1 MFGMSSIQILKHRC
15 RRRLQKAR
23 RGFTLVEL
31 MVVVAII
38 GILAAIGVPQLFA
51 YVRAAEAS
59 EAERM
64 AAKIGEGVNGYA
76 QSRGQTVAATVTAL
90 GAGTGVTLTAAGAGT
105 LLAVIPTLKLATDAK
120 FDYTIKSAEVSSTLH
135 FCVMALGTSNAG
147 FENGKVFYSSTTA
160 TGASWNG
167 HMNSTHYITEG
178 TASFSATTSENGACL
193 DDTGAAQ

>member
-1 MFGMSSIQILKHRC
+1 MFGMSSIQKLKHRC
-15 RRRLQKAR
+15 RTRLQKAR

-90 GAGTGVTLTAAGAGT
+90 GGTTGTTLTAAGAGT

-120 FDYTIKSAEVSSTLH
+120 FDYTVKAAEVSSTLH
-135 FCVMALGTSNAG
+135 FCVEAVGTSDAG
-147 FENGKVFYSSTTA
+147 FPTGEVFYSSTSA

-167 HMNSTHYITEG
+167 HMNSTGYITEG
-178 TASFSATTSENGACL
+178 TPTFSSTASENGACL
-193 DDTGAAQ
+193 DATGATQ